1 MDTHDLD
8 LLVLNATCDDWEN
21 MASIRTD
28 VESSPQ
34 GAPVE
39 ESVLASSLL
48 RLVHKGLLSAHE
60 FVGGTFAPLSATSV
74 ETNVVAKLWFFVTA
88 EGRRALDENVAFF
101 ASGKRQD

>member
-8 LLVLNATCDDWEN
+8 RLILNAACDDWEN
-21 MASIRTD
+21 MVSIRTD

-48 RLVHKGLLSAHE
+48 RLVQKGLLSAHE
-60 FVGGTFAPLSATSV
+60 FVGGTFVPLSPASV
-74 ETNVVAKLWFFVTA
+74 DASAVARLWFFVTA

>member
-8 LLVLNATCDDWEN
+8 LLVLNAACDDWEN

-39 ESVLASSLL
+39 ESALASSLL
-48 RLVHKGLLSAHE
+48 RLVQKGLLSAHE
-60 FVGGTFAPLSATSV
+60 FVGGTFVPLSAGSV
-74 ETNVVAKLWFFVTA
+74 EANAVAELWFFVTA
-88 EGRRALDENVAFF
+88 EGRSVLDENESFF
-101 ASGKRQD
+101 R

>member
-8 LLVLNATCDDWEN
+8 LLVLNAACDDWEN

-39 ESVLASSLL
+39 ESALASSLL
-48 RLVHKGLLSAHE
+48 RLVQKGLLSAHE
-60 FVGGTFAPLSATSV
+60 FAGGTFVPLSAGSV
-74 ETNVVAKLWFFVTA
+74 EANAVAELWFFVTA
-88 EGRRALDENVAFF
+88 EGRSVLDENESFF
-101 ASGKRQD
+101 R